1 MLCLLLGL
9 LFILVL
15 CYLCFVVYVF
25 YKFEYVCSVFI
36 IEMFRNVFEEKNIVS
51 VLLGNVMKYKVKWIE
66 I

>member
-1 MLCLLLGL
+1 M
-9 LFILVL
+9 FIIRFIIYIRLVL
-15 CYLCFVVYVF
+15 CYLCFMVYVF